1 MDELKLYLSKLPNYS
16 KEALDDVKL
25 CFVSRAPKHKATG
38 AAHMGILRSY
48 SGDGYS
54 VSKKKLCD
62 LKLDK
67 NGEIEGCDFW
77 KNDDR
82 LLYNALREV
91 LTKFRD
97 NKETIPKNFEF
108 HKPKSDGSD
117 GPIVRSVKCREKVS
131 QYVPLNTENDL
142 AQKTGAGNGSM
153 IRIDVF
159 YVENDGYYFVPIYVA
174 DTKKK
179 ELPNLACARGKDGW
193 KPMDDKD
200 FVFSLYHNDLIKITD
215 KKPIKLTVPKG
226 YKGTLQREIE
236 RNEVLL
242 YYTEADIGSA
252 RICFESHDRAY
263 EGRKG
268 IKSIAKIEK
277 YTVDPL
283 GNVHKVGKEKRM
295 RFN

>member
-1 MDELKLYLSKLPNYS
+1 M
-16 KEALDDVKL
+16 
-25 CFVSRAPKHKATG
+25 
-38 AAHMGILRSY
+38 
-48 SGDGYS
+48 
-54 VSKKKLCD
+54 
-62 LKLDK
+62 
-67 NGEIEGCDFW
+67 
-77 KNDDR
+77 
-82 LLYNALREV
+82 
-91 LTKFRD
+91 
-97 NKETIPKNFEF
+97 
-108 HKPKSDGSD
+108 
-117 GPIVRSVKCREKVS
+117 REKVS

-179 ELPNLACARGKDGW
+179 ELPNLACVANGKPW

-236 RNEVLL
+236 RNEVFL